1 MVSTILGTTHST
13 LHIGA
18 MLEVITTLIV
28 VIIIITTTTITIIMA
43 IILIMV
49 AVLVIQN
56 QIGAII
62 LVAMRM
68 NAEISIALRE

>member
-18 MLEVITTLIV
+18 TLEDITTLIV
-28 VIIIITTTTITIIMA
+28 VIIITTTTIIMA

>member
-1 MVSTILGTTHST
+1 MVSTILGTTPST

-18 MLEVITTLIV
+18 MLEAITTLIV
-28 VIIIITTTTITIIMA
+28 VIIITTTTTITIMA

>member
-1 MVSTILGTTHST
+1 MVSTILGTTHSI

-18 MLEVITTLIV
+18 TPDVITTHIGDIITI
-28 VIIIITTTTITIIMA
+28 VIIMVTTITIMA

-49 AVLVIQN
+49 VAHIIQN

-62 LVAMRM
+62 LVVMKM
-68 NAEISIALRE
+68 NVAV

>member
-1 MVSTILGTTHST
+1 
-13 LHIGA
+13 
-18 MLEVITTLIV
+18 V
-28 VIIIITTTTITIIMA
+28 VIIIITTTTIIMA

-49 AVLVIQN
+49 AVLIIQN

>member
-28 VIIIITTTTITIIMA
+28 VIIIITTTITIMA

-49 AVLVIQN
+49 VAHIIQN

-62 LVAMRM
+62 LVVMRM
-68 NAEISIALRE
+68 NVVV